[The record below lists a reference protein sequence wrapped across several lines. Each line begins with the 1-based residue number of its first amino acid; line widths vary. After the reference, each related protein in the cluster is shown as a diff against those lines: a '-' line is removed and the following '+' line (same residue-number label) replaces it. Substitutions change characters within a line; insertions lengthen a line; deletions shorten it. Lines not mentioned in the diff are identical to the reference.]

1 MGDSIER
8 ANDATVNT
16 DGGEETSNRLLAAS
30 TDSSA
35 VKPAGQSG
43 NRLLSMSTSTGTPF
57 VESSSTPAFD
67 TVKRSLAGEATHSFF
82 YSLAQRPVTGLSQ
95 VFDNTLGKPFNSD
108 VAGSTKFMD
117 APKPTAFGSAE
128 WHAQTAGGTVGM
140 LPWFIGAF
148 KVSKGALGGY
158 RATAA
163 EMTALG
169 SRSLLYRP
177 STVAIAE
184 GATAGFLHD
193 AILAPTDPSAG
204 NFFVERG
211 KHGLVGAAT
220 FGTLTAATIGL
231 KAFGAAA
238 GETTLVGRAME
249 NRILNPALAGVPA
262 AVASEAAGIVVLGH
276 DPSLESLGKT
286 TYTMVLVGGG
296 LGAFHSVPGR
306 GPARA
311 AEGRTVETAE
321 TRTGPEILSGKI
333 EAARLEVQPVEKS
346 TAGDRRIATPETA
359 LAGKETAAEP
369 IKFNVTGD
377 PAVVETFQRGANS
390 AIRAVQEPSEANV
403 ATFKQFAAGEGKSM
417 GTIMLEMANQLNS
430 KAFVD
435 LVREAYKIDEPTA
448 LTVRGQALAKLAADP
463 QSQQPSRTEPFFEYA
478 RNEGADKGP
487 ELLRYA
493 QETGNKRLEI
503 VVKEAYLL
511 KEGKTAPRSSDPV
524 SLKLTQ
530 EQAQRFAGFVNLVKD
545 LPMESGNYAQFRYN
559 LFTWMNA
566 NPDLVPAVIDYAA
579 RHPASQIAGPVDYY
593 APEHSSSL
601 RRFPTIEGVKAPEP
615 GLIDSDRASVPSDF
629 ARPLHPMEGRG
640 TLIYSRGGHGVYDY
654 SNPAAGYKVLET
666 RDGGQ
671 IFYYQTGGEK
681 PGYATL
687 IYMPDGRVGHRY
699 TESSGTQFYEK
710 SASGPSQLRQREGL
724 DPDMVD
730 WMTRVEA
737 EAGIKSTAT
746 SLSIPD
752 GKTAPVE
759 PVDNNGRTG
768 NDTAVAADA
777 GLPRGRRLW
786 QLFAREQTPG
796 HARQLTENF
805 GDLSPAEF
813 KQWLDYV
820 TNRPEGLPAEAP
832 PPNLAKL
839 WVPSAS
845 VLAREPIIRASEAS
859 PEGKGPL
866 ESYHR
871 FLSKPAKSIP
881 DFPDWLAEFVR
892 ERFRE
897 AEATAPDGAKPHE
910 ILDLA
915 LPRQLS
921 RYIRTNYMDINTTQ
935 PLENPANNTLPADIR
950 ARFEAANQS
959 DTRGNPVGRPP
970 REEGNTVADRMDR
983 LNELLDIPDATIRNR
998 LIDLGGQDHPKLKNI
1013 TSKLNPETAAPEYA
1027 ELLKIMLPGA
1037 KNISDVTTVLDAIF
1051 NANKTR
1057 RNSPNSPEVAA
1068 NEQLAMAALE
1078 GMVQDPAA
1086 IGRAQQIV
1094 HDMIVGKIRDPRP
1107 GGDFGGRGGPGGGR
1121 GGNQR
1126 DQRGGPRNRDSGDGG
1141 LGKQERTAKPPAE
1154 ETRNQG
1160 DADAGQTNLGANSR
1174 RTGSQGGEPLERTES
1189 RSIDPPE
1196 KVVEPPVFEGSKNV
1210 AGGEETLVGP
1220 GKKVEA
1226 APMNDMFDWSR
1237 PPQTEM
1243 ERLLREAFLKRT
1255 RGKGKERSED
1265 RGFEEE
1271 GDGRGKKERNQGPKR
1286 RGGARNLT
1294 RDYLEGDFDG
1304 DGG

>member
-8 ANDATVNT
+8 ANDTTVNT
-16 DGGEETSNRLLAAS
+16 DGGEETSNRLLAAAS
-30 TDSSA
+30 DSSN

-43 NRLLSMSTSTGTPF
+43 NRLLSMSTSTGTSFSETSQP
-57 VESSSTPAFD
+57 VPFD

-82 YSLAQRPVTGLSQ
+82 YSLAQRPVTGVSQ
-95 VFDNTLGKPFNSD
+95 FIDHTVGAPFHSD
-108 VAGSTKFMD
+108 LAASTKFMD
-117 APKPTAFGSAE
+117 APKPTVFGSPE
-128 WHAQTAGGTVGM
+128 WHAQTVGGTAGM
-140 LPWFIGAF
+140 LPWFVAAF

-158 RATAA
+158 RTTAA

-193 AILAPTDPSAG
+193 AILSPTDPSEG
-204 NFFVERG
+204 NFFAARA

-262 AVASEAAGIVVLGH
+262 AVASEAAGVVFLGH

-306 GPARA
+306 APERA
-311 AEGRTVETAE
+311 AEPGVSAE

-333 EAARLEVQPVEKS
+333 EAARLEMEPANKS

-359 LAGKETAAEP
+359 LAGTETAAEP

-390 AIRAVQEPSEANV
+390 AIRAVQEPTEANV
-403 ATFKQFAAGEGKSM
+403 ATFKQFAAGEGRSM

-430 KAFVD
+430 KAFID
-435 LVREAYKIDEPTA
+435 LVKDSYKIDEPTA
-448 LTVRGQALAKLAADP
+448 LAVRGQALAKLAADP
-463 QSQQPSRTEPFFEYA
+463 QSQQPGRTEPFFEYA

-511 KEGKTAPRSSDPV
+511 KEGKSAPRSSEPV
-524 SLKLTQ
+524 SLKLTE

-545 LPMESGNYAQFRYN
+545 LPMESANYAQFRYN
-559 LFTWMNA
+559 LFTWMNN

-593 APEHSSSL
+593 APEHSNSL
-601 RRFPTIEGVKAPEP
+601 RRFPAIEGVKAPD
-615 GLIDSDRASVPSDF
+615 LSQIDSDPASVPSDF
-629 ARPLHPMEGRG
+629 ARPLHPMEGRAQ
-640 TLIYSRGGHGVYDY
+640 LIYSRGGHGVYDY
-654 SNPAAGYKVLET
+654 SNPAASYKVLET
-666 RDGGQ
+666 KDGGQ

-699 TESSGTQFYEK
+699 TESAGTQFFEK
-710 SASGPSQLRQREGL
+710 SANGPSQMREREGL

-730 WMTRVEA
+730 WMARVEA
-737 EAGIKSTAT
+737 EAGIKSTST
-746 SLSIPD
+746 SLNIPD
-752 GKTAPVE
+752 GRTPLE
-759 PVDNNGRTG
+759 PIDNSGKTG
-768 NDTAVAADA
+768 NDTAGAGDA
-777 GLPRGRRLW
+777 TSGLSRGRRLW
-786 QLFAREQTPG
+786 QLFANEQTPG

-820 TNRPEGLPAEAP
+820 THRPEGLPAEAP

-839 WVPSAS
+839 WVPSAK
-845 VLAREPIIRASEAS
+845 VLARDPIVEASEAS
-859 PEGKGPL
+859 PDGKGPL

-881 DFPDWLAEFVR
+881 DFPDWLADYVR
-892 ERFRE
+892 ERFKE

-935 PLENPANNTLPADIR
+935 PVAKPASETLPADIR
-950 ARFEAANQS
+950 AKFEEANLS
-959 DTRGNPVGRPP
+959 DTRNNPVGRPP

-983 LNELLDIPDATIRNR
+983 LNELLDIQDATIRNR

-1013 TSKLNPETAAPEYA
+1013 TAKLNPETAAPEYA

-1078 GMVQDPAA
+1078 GMVQDPTAM
-1086 IGRAQQIV
+1086 GRAQQIV

-1126 DQRGGPRNRDSGDGG
+1126 DQRGGPRNRDRGDGS
-1141 LGKQERTAKPPAE
+1141 LGKQEKTTKPPANE
-1154 ETRNQG
+1154 ETQNQG
-1160 DADAGQTNLGANSR
+1160 DADAGQTNLTAK
-1174 RTGSQGGEPLERTES
+1174 LV
-1189 RSIDPPE
+1189 DPPE
-1196 KVVEPPVFEGSKNV
+1196 KVVEPPVFEGSKNLG
-1210 AGGEETLVGP
+1210 GGEETLVGP
-1220 GKKVEA
+1220 GKQVEA
-1226 APMNDMFDWSR
+1226 SPMTDMFDWSR
-1237 PPQTEM
+1237 PPQTDM

-1265 RGFEEE
+1265 RDFEQE
-1271 GDGRGKKERNQGPKR
+1271 GDVRGKKNKNQGSGSKR

-1294 RDYLEGDFDG
+1294 RDYLEGDMDG
-1304 DGG
+1304 EGD

>member
-8 ANDATVNT
+8 ANDATVSA
-16 DGGEETSNRLLAAS
+16 DGGDETSNRLLAAA

-35 VKPAGQSG
+35 VKPAGQTG

-57 VESSSTPAFD
+57 VESSSVPAFD

-82 YSLAQRPVTGLSQ
+82 YSLAQRPVTGLTQ

-108 VAGSTKFMD
+108 LAGSTKFMD

-128 WHAQTAGGTVGM
+128 WHAQTIGGTAGM

-163 EMTALG
+163 EMTAMG

-193 AILAPTDPSAG
+193 SLLAPTDPSAG

-249 NRILNPALAGVPA
+249 SRIINPALAGVPA
-262 AVASEAAGIVVLGH
+262 AFASEAAGVVVLGH
-276 DPSLESLGKT
+276 DASLESLGKT

-296 LGAFHSVPGR
+296 LGAFHSVPGLR
-306 GPARA
+306 PARA
-311 AEGRTVETAE
+311 AEGRSGESSAE
-321 TRTGPEILSGKI
+321 ARTGPEILSGKI
-333 EAARLEVQPVEKS
+333 EAARLEVRPVEKG

-390 AIRAVQEPSEANV
+390 AIRAVQEPTEANV
-403 ATFKQFAAGEGKSM
+403 ATFKQFAAGEGRSM

-435 LVREAYKIDEPTA
+435 LVRDAYKIDQPTA
-448 LTVRGQALAKLAADP
+448 LSVRGQALAKLAADP

-478 RNEGADKGP
+478 RNEGADRGP

-493 QETGNKRLEI
+493 QQTGNKRLEI

-511 KEGKTAPRSSDPV
+511 KEGKTAPRSDDPV
-524 SLKLTQ
+524 SLKLTT
-530 EQAQRFAGFVNLVKD
+530 EQAQRFSGFVNLVKD

-615 GLIDSDRASVPSDF
+615 VQIDSDPARVTSDF
-629 ARPLHPMEGRG
+629 ARPLSSMEGRG
-640 TLIYSRGGHGVYDY
+640 KLIYSRDGHGVYEY
-654 SNPAAGYKVLET
+654 SNPAAEYKVLET

-699 TESSGTQFYEK
+699 TQSSETQFYEK
-710 SASGPSQLRQREGL
+710 SATGPSQLRQREGL
-724 DPDMVD
+724 DPDIVD
-730 WMTRVEA
+730 WMTRVET

-752 GKTAPVE
+752 GRTPVE
-759 PVDNNGRTG
+759 PIDNSGKTI
-768 NDTAVAADA
+768 NDSVGAADA
-777 GLPRGRRLW
+777 GLPTGRRLW

-820 TNRPEGLPAEAP
+820 THRPEGLPAEAP

-845 VLAREPIIRASEAS
+845 VLAREPIIKASEAS

-921 RYIRTNYMDINTTQ
+921 RYIRSNYMDINTTK
-935 PLENPANNTLPADIR
+935 PLENPASNTLPADIR
-950 ARFEAANQS
+950 AKFEAANQS
-959 DTRGNPVGRPP
+959 DTRGTQVGRPP

-1037 KNISDVTTVLDAIF
+1037 KNIADVTTVLDAIF

-1086 IGRAQQIV
+1086 MGRAQQIV

-1126 DQRGGPRNRDSGDGG
+1126 DQRGGPRDRGRGDGG
-1141 LGKQERTAKPPAE
+1141 LGKQERTAEPPAE
-1154 ETRNQG
+1154 TTQDKGN
-1160 DADAGQTNLGANSR
+1160 ADAGQTNPGTNAK
-1174 RTGSQGGEPLERTES
+1174 RT
-1189 RSIDPPE
+1189 PE
-1196 KVVEPPVFEGSKNV
+1196 TVVEPPVFEGSKNV
-1210 AGGEETLVGP
+1210 AGGQETLVGP

-1271 GDGRGKKERNQGPKR
+1271 GDGRSRKEKSQGSKR